1 MGDIQSHM
9 LNFLENHD
17 EQRIASEFFAN
28 DARLG
33 IPGMIVSAAMNTNPV
48 MIYCGQELGEPGM
61 DEEGFSGRDGR
72 TTIFDYWSI
81 QRLRN
86 WNNGGRFDGARLDP
100 SAQQL
105 RRSYQLLLNAVYSE
119 PVITQGQFYD
129 LMYANAHNPRFD
141 SNRQYAF
148 LRKYQNEVLLVV
160 ANFDRAEQRVW
171 VNIPVDA
178 FKTLGFEDNRPATVT
193 DLLSGSTAIS
203 TLTDAYPYYVQ
214 LPAYSG
220 KLLKFTFR

>member
-1 MGDIQSHM
+1 M
-9 LNFLENHD
+9 
-17 EQRIASEFFAN
+17 
-28 DARLG
+28 
-33 IPGMIVSAAMNTNPV
+33 
-48 MIYCGQELGEPGM
+48 
-61 DEEGFSGRDGR
+61 
-72 TTIFDYWSI
+72 
-81 QRLRN
+81 
-86 WNNGGRFDGARLDP
+86 
-100 SAQQL
+100 
-105 RRSYQLLLNAVYSE
+105 
-119 PVITQGQFYD
+119 
-129 LMYANAHNPRFD
+129 
-141 SNRQYAF
+141 
-148 LRKYQNEVLLVV
+148 VV